1 MKRKLYVAKIQR
13 DLFSNDEIM
22 RLYVEHKDVMKL
34 EDDLMNYLEVNYG
47 LKNIFLHTYP
57 VNNED
62 ADIIKRVATVVCL

>member
-34 EDDLMNYLEVNYG
+34 EDDLLNYLEVNYR

-57 VNNED
+57 VNKED

>member
-47 LKNIFLHTYP
+47 LKNIFFTHLP
-57 VNNED
+57 S
-62 ADIIKRVATVVCL
+62 KQRRC

>member
-1 MKRKLYVAKIQR
+1 MKRQLYVAKIQR

-57 VNNED
+57 ANKED
-62 ADIIKRVATVVCL
+62 VDIIKKVATVVFL